1 MPILLHL
8 SAAACYAVAAWRAT
22 ARAGVG
28 AYRGADIVF
37 LAAGMLL
44 HAFALAA
51 NYREHP
57 RWDIGVGL
65 SLLALFAAV
74 PGRAITRAGVA
85 RVVLMLFVLFASL
98 APLISQSD
106 RPAPDGLS
114 LAHALLAMTA
124 YAFSLAT
131 MLLWLE
137 LHLSEK
143 MQRMFGGGDPATAA
157 PPILS
162 QEASCF
168 RWLMVSFVLVTLT
181 LVSGAIAARA
191 NNGDIFAL
199 THKNIFAALTWL
211 VFGALLLG
219 RRFLGW
225 RGARAKAGFAAGFVF
240 LLLSYFGS
248 RFVLQVILERS

>member
-28 AYRGADIVF
+28 AYRGADAVF

-51 NYREHP
+51 DYREHP

-143 MQRMFGGGDPATAA
+143 MQRMFGGGDVADAA

-162 QEASCF
+162 QEAACF
-168 RWLMVSFVLVTLT
+168 RWLAVSFVLVTLT
-181 LVSGAIAARA
+181 LLSGAIAASA
-191 NNGDIFAL
+191 DGGDIFAL

-211 VFGALLLG
+211 VFGVLLLG
-219 RRFLGW
+219 RKFFGW
-225 RGARAKAGFAAGFVF
+225 RGGRAKAGFAAGFVF